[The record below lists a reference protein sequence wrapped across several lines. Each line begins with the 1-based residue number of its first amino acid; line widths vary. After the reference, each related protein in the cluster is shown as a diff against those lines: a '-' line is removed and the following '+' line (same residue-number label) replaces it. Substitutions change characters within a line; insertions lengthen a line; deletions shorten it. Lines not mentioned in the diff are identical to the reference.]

1 MKWEGFSYATGA
13 VVGHSCIDVSRKMA
27 TQCFIPVELISLVG
41 LLDALFLCTLVWDFG
56 SNRNIGSMDSL
67 FQTHDQSMLRILV
80 ISAGLKVMAGYMYQR
95 ELQVSP
101 ISMTE
106 EVPRRQ
112 VKLTI
117 MNTSLVK
124 REC

>member
-1 MKWEGFSYATGA
+1 
-13 VVGHSCIDVSRKMA
+13 MA
-27 TQCFIPVELISLVG
+27 AQHFIPVELISLVG
-41 LLDALFLCTLVWDFG
+41 LLDALLLCALVWDFG
-56 SNRNIGSMDSL
+56 SNSNIGSMDSL

-95 ELQVSP
+95 ALQVSP